1 MLIIDRFEDG
11 FAVCLDGTRSY
22 NIPISEIS
30 GNAAEG
36 DIIKKTGE
44 FYTPQK
50 TETERRREIIR
61 EKENDLWE

>member
-11 FAVCLDGTRSY
+11 FAVCLDGTRPY
-22 NIPISEIS
+22 NIPLSEIS

-36 DIIKKTGE
+36 DVIQKTGE

-50 TETERRREIIR
+50 AETERRREIIR